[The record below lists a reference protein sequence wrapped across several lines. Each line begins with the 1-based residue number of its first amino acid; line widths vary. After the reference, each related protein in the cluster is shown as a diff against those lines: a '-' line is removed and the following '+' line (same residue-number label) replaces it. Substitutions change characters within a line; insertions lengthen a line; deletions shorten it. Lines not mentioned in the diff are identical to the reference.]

1 MAHVAAARSGAG
13 EGEQGAASALGIDPR
28 TVASCMKTG
37 RLSWRVREALERG
50 LQSEAGSTAARQR
63 ERNDA
68 LVRRVGELEE
78 KTRSRHRGSV
88 RPASRRCRRRCC
100 ASGNAL
106 DTRPQK
112 SVEWFR

>member
-13 EGEQGAASALGIDPR
+13 EGEQGAASALGIDPG

-68 LVRRVGELEE
+68 LVRLMLTRDLSAAMRQGEWRLAQFEE
-78 KTRSRHRGSV
+78 RMCG
-88 RPASRRCRRRCC
+88 
-100 ASGNAL
+100 
-106 DTRPQK
+106 
-112 SVEWFR
+112 